1 MNIAILHYHLLSGG
15 VTTVI
20 RQQAAALDAQG
31 CNVLVLSGAPC
42 GAEFPAPVVVLPELG
57 YDAQHAATCAP
68 ENISQRIIAAIEGH
82 WPRGADVVHIHNP
95 TLAKNRYLQ
104 AVLLHLQRA
113 GIKLLC
119 QIHDF
124 AEDGRPMAYDD
135 APYLPDSH
143 YAVINP
149 RDHRLLLQ
157 AGLDPQGCH
166 LLPNAVPSIGSHRP
180 PSKRGDYVL
189 YPVRAIRRKNIGE
202 ALLIS
207 HFLDEG
213 LFLAITL
220 PPNSAA
226 DAASYAHWR
235 SFARRRA
242 LPVRF
247 EVGLQA
253 DFSKLMAQCRWVLT
267 TSITE
272 GFGFVYLE
280 PWLAGKALWGR
291 LLPASCQG
299 FIQQGIELQHLYT
312 RLRVDLGWLD
322 ADALERRWKA
332 AFEAAAG
339 KFQVPEILP
348 SVEAAWQQVVGGG
361 WIDFGLLSEAFQSQV
376 IDRIMDDGAAA
387 AALKGLNPFLE
398 RPSPFGPMEME
409 PVIRRNSSI
418 ISETYNL
425 DQYSRRL
432 VATYRAVADK
442 AVSHA
447 IDKQILSQYFL
458 SPRFFSLLK
467 WEPFDE

>member
-20 RQQAAALDAQG
+20 RQQAEALDAQG
-31 CNVLVLSGAPC
+31 WDVLVLSGAPC
-42 GAEFPAPVVVLPELG
+42 GAKFPAPVVVLPELG
-57 YDAQHAATCAP
+57 YDAHHTASYSS
-68 ENISQRIIAAIEGH
+68 ESISKRIIAAIQDH
-82 WPRGADVVHIHNP
+82 WPQGADVVHIHNP
-95 TLAKNRYLQ
+95 TLAKNRHLQ

-135 APYLPDSH
+135 TPYLPDCH

-157 AGLDPQGCH
+157 AGLDPEGCH
-166 LLPNAVPSIGSHRP
+166 LLPNAVPSIGIHRP
-180 PSKRGDYVL
+180 PSKQGDYVL

-213 LFLAITL
+213 VFLAITL
-220 PPNSAA
+220 PPNSAS
-226 DAASYAHWR
+226 DAASYTHWR
-235 SFARRRA
+235 SFARRRT

-247 EVGLQA
+247 DVGVQA
-253 DFSKLMAQCRWVLT
+253 DFSKLLAQCRFVLT

-280 PWLAGKALWGR
+280 PWIAGKALWGR
-291 LLPASCQG
+291 LLPESCEG
-299 FIQQGIELQHLYT
+299 FIQHGIELQHLYP
-312 RLRVDLGWLD
+312 RLQVDLGWLD
-322 ADALERRWKA
+322 ADALERRWEA
-332 AFEAAAG
+332 AFDAAAR
-339 KFQVPEILP
+339 KFRVSASRP
-348 SVEAAWQQVVGGG
+348 SVDEAWQQVVSGGC
-361 WIDFGLLSEAFQSQV
+361 IDFGLLSEAFQRQV
-376 IDRIMDDGAAA
+376 IERIMDDGAAA
-387 AALKGLNPFLE
+387 AALKALNPFLD
-398 RPSPFGPMEME
+398 PPLPHAPTE
-409 PVIRRNSSI
+409 PVIRRNASI

-425 DQYSRRL
+425 DRYGRRL
-432 VATYRAVADK
+432 VAVYHAVAGK
-442 AVSHA
+442 RVSHA
-447 IDKQILSQYFL
+447 IDKRMLSQYFL

-467 WEPFDE
+467 WEPFDG